1 MCLCAQAEMHDTDI
15 DEKSRKASKC
25 AQYVPEI
32 WIGEKIFRHGPRGA
46 FFAALMA
53 GVGTKSSGKTT
64 LA

>member
-1 MCLCAQAEMHDTDI
+1 MCLCAQIEIHDTDI

-25 AQYVPEI
+25 TQYIPEI
-32 WIGEKIFRHGPRGA
+32 WIREKIFRHGPRGA

-53 GVGTKSSGKTT
+53 GVGTKSAGKTT